1 VAARLVADPSWWPA
15 ARHAGPHHPS
25 PAALRAAVRSHLPG
39 GPHAADR
46 TRSAGSPG
54 VRVRS
59 GSCARAP
66 IGPPGP
72 GSRRARCGRDRGNG
86 GDGPRSSRWAGPAA
100 RSRVARPTAR
110 GGRDAPARGPPRPAG
125 PAPAAPVRA
134 APPDPGRARPDPGT
148 AVRSEAEGCRDRT
161 VRSGPEDRRH
171 AACAAHPGHRRARR
185 AARRRCAAACSRSP
199 ASSATPC
206 LVRRQR
212 SRSPRCVMRRTVPP
226 CGVGAVTAAGTA
238 EGPGDRTRSG
248 ALRKGSAPRKAT
260 ART

>member
-15 ARHAGPHHPS
+15 APHAGPHHPS
-25 PAALRAAVRSHLPG
+25 PGAPRAAVRSHRPE

-46 TRSAGSPG
+46 TRSGRWP

-59 GSCARAP
+59 GLPARAP
-66 IGPPGP
+66 TGPPAP
-72 GSRRARCGRDRGNG
+72 GNPRARCSRDRGNG
-86 GDGPRSSRWAGPAA
+86 GEGPRSSRWAGPAG
-100 RSRVARPTAR
+100 RSRVVRPTAC
-110 GGRDAPARGPPRPAG
+110 GGRAVPARGPPRPGG
-125 PAPAAPVRA
+125 PARAPPVRA
-134 APPDPGRARPDPGT
+134 APPGPERARPDPDT
-148 AVRSEAEGCRDRT
+148 AVRSGAEGCRGRT
-161 VRSGPEDRRH
+161 VRSGPVGRHH

-206 LVRRQR
+206 LVRRHR

-238 EGPGDRTRSG
+238 ELPGDRTRSG
-248 ALRKGSAPRKAT
+248 APRKGCAHRKVT